1 MERSVR
7 QLLHVAAVRAHGH
20 DAEVLVAAR
29 TVGEEDAL
37 GIVTINRPASLNAL
51 NGEVYT
57 ELYQLFEEIE
67 NDAGVRVVILT
78 GSGEKAFVAGSDI
91 TEMQPL
97 NSKEIRGFA
106 EKGRKA
112 SDRIYTLSKPVIAAI
127 NGFALGGGCELTMCC
142 DLRIASENARFGQP
156 EVNVGVIPGAGGT
169 QRLTRLIGMA
179 RAKELIYTGDMID
192 ASTALNWGLVN
203 KVVPLENL
211 MTEAKALAG
220 KLLTK
225 SGRILSLAKAAVTGG
240 ANMGLPDALD
250 LETQH
255 FALCFDTEDQKEGMK
270 AFMEKRKAEFK
281 NK

>member
-1 MERSVR
+1 MVE
-7 QLLHVAAVRAHGH
+7 
-20 DAEVLVAAR
+20 
-29 TVGEEDAL
+29 
-37 GIVTINRPASLNAL
+37 IN
-51 NGEVYT
+51 GFV
-57 ELYQLFEEIE
+57 
-67 NDAGVRVVILT
+67 
-78 GSGEKAFVAGSDI
+78 EKA
-91 TEMQPL
+91 
-97 NSKEIRGFA
+97 
-106 EKGRKA
+106 RKA
-112 SDRIYTLSKPVIAAI
+112 SDRVYTMTKPVIAAI

-225 SGRILSLAKAAVTGG
+225 SGRILSLAKTSVTSG
-240 ANMGLPDALD
+240 ASMSLSDALD
-250 LETQH
+250 YEAQC
-255 FALCFDTEDQKEGMK
+255 FSLCFATEDQKEGMN

>member
-1 MERSVR
+1 MTYNT
-7 QLLHVAAVRAHGH
+7 LLYEKEGAI
-20 DAEVLVAAR
+20 
-29 TVGEEDAL
+29 

-67 NDAGVRVVILT
+67 NDAEVWVVILT

-91 TEMQPL
+91 TEMAPQ
-97 NSKEIRGFA
+97 NSLEINGFV
-106 EKGRKA
+106 EKARKA
-112 SDRIYTLSKPVIAAI
+112 SDRVYTMTKPVIAAI

-169 QRLTRLIGMA
+169 QRLSRLIGMT

-225 SGRILSLAKAAVTGG
+225 SGRILSLAKTSITSG
-240 ANMGLPDALD
+240 ASMSLSDALD
-250 LETQH
+250 YEAQC
-255 FALCFDTEDQKEGMK
+255 FSLCFATEDQKEGMN